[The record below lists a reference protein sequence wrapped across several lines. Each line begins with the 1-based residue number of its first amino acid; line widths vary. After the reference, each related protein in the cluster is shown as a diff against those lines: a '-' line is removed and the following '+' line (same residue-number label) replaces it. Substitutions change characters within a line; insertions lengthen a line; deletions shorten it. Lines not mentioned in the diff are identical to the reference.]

1 MIFDF
6 FPTTVYLL
14 CFATSAACAI
24 LLARSYFASR
34 ARLLLW
40 SAICFLFLAANNL
53 VVVIDMLLIPDMS
66 FRVLRLVLAFAA
78 VSVLLFGFIWD
89 LERDRDA

>member
-1 MIFDF
+1 MPEF
-6 FPTTVYLL
+6 FPVTVYLL

-24 LLARSYFASR
+24 LLARSYVSSR

-40 SAICFLFLAANNL
+40 SSICFLFLAANNL
-53 VVVIDMLLIPDMS
+53 VVVVDMLLIPETS
-66 FRVLRLVLAFAA
+66 YRIFRLMLALCA

-89 LERDRDA
+89 LERD

>member
-1 MIFDF
+1 MPEF

-14 CFATSAACAI
+14 CFATSAACAL

-34 ARLLLW
+34 TRLLLW

-53 VVVIDMLLIPDMS
+53 VVVVDMLMIPDIS
-66 FRVLRLVLAFAA
+66 FRVLRLVLALAA
-78 VSVLLFGFIWD
+78 VSVLLFGFVWD
-89 LERDRDA
+89 LEKD

>member
-1 MIFDF
+1 MAEF
-6 FPTTVYLL
+6 FPTAVYLL
-14 CFATSAACAI
+14 CFGTSAACAV

-34 ARLLLW
+34 TRLLLW
-40 SAICFLFLAANNL
+40 SALCFLLLAANSL
-53 VVVIDMLLIPDMS
+53 VVVVDLLLIPNVS
-66 FRVLRLVLAFAA
+66 FRVLRLVLALSA